1 MSRLADTL
9 AHVHARCAHWKV
21 FGAPEGADALLLA
34 ELALGSGGRD
44 ILHVVRDGHRLE
56 RLEEALRFFAP
67 DREVLIF
74 PAWDCLPYDRQSPHP
89 DIVGERLDTL
99 TRLAVDKPPVA
110 KARIVLASVGAL
122 VQRVPRR
129 AGYADI
135 GFALKA
141 GATLDLD
148 ALQRFLVDN
157 GYGRGE
163 TVMEPGEYA
172 VRGGLVDLFPPGA
185 GEPLRLDLFGDSL
198 EAIRTF
204 DPMSQRSTG
213 TRDAIALKPV
223 SEIVLTPPAIE
234 RFRAGYRELF
244 GNVAGHDPLYEAVSA
259 GQRYQGMEHWLPLF
273 HDGLDTFFDY
283 LPDAL
288 VSLDQQADEAREAR
302 LELIRDYHQARQA
315 VNAKGAK
322 GGFAG
327 AADYRPLPPERLYLN
342 AAEWRRLLAGRTVVA
357 LSSFDS
363 SSLPRDSG
371 EGAPKGRMGS
381 DGDLG
386 SQDSVGAPPALRA
399 TSPLRGEERTLDLG
413 GRRHEGFAAAR
424 KTQGVNLFDA
434 VAGHIGDSHKAGR
447 RVLVA
452 GFSDGSVERLRGL
465 LRDHGVAAPTP
476 VPDIGM
482 AQALP
487 AGAVGMAV
495 LPVDNGFVLGELEVI
510 SEEDILGDR
519 LVRPKPKRRPSERFI
534 AEASALGEGD
544 LVVHRE
550 HGIGR
555 YEGLVAIEVGGAKHD
570 CLRLIYDGGD
580 KLFVPV
586 ENIDVLSRYGA
597 ADGPVALDRLGGA
610 GWQSRSARLK
620 QRIRDM
626 ADKLIKI
633 AAERAL
639 KRGDLMTPPEGLFDE
654 FCARFPYEETDD
666 QLGAINDVL
675 EDLASGKPMDRLV
688 CGDVGFG
695 KTEVALRAA
704 FVAAMTG
711 KQVAVV
717 VPTTLLARQHH
728 RTFLERFEGLPLRIG
743 RLSRLVPS
751 KEATETRK
759 ALKDGTVDIVIGT
772 HALLGKGITF
782 ADLGLLVVDEEQH
795 FGVAHKERLKELR
808 ADVHVLT
815 LTATPIPRTLQ
826 LALTGVRDMSL
837 IATPPVDRLAVRT
850 FVTEVDPVAIREAL
864 LREQYRGG
872 QSFYVCPRIEDLDG
886 VAASLRELVPE
897 IKLAMAH
904 GRLAAST
911 LEDTMQAFVEG
922 KYDVLLSTN
931 IVESGLDIRN
941 ANTLVIHRADM
952 FGLAQLYQLR
962 GRVGRAKVRAY
973 CYLTVPPGR
982 ALNEAASK
990 RLEVMQTL
998 DTLGAGF
1005 QLASHDLDIRG
1016 AGNLLG
1022 EEQSGHIR
1030 EVGIEL
1036 YQQLLEEAVE
1046 AARGEAREAAR
1057 QAADW
1062 SPQIN
1067 LGLPVLIPEAY
1078 VGDLGVRLALYRRIA
1093 NIRDGAEIESLA
1105 AELVD
1110 RFGPVPAEVENLLRT
1125 VELKLLCRAAGVEK
1139 IDAGPKGIVFALR
1152 DNKFAHPDK
1161 LIRYIQQRAPVVK
1174 VRPDQKLVLFRA
1186 WDDDRKRL
1194 AGVKT
1199 IVSELA
1205 QLAA

>member
-1 MSRLADTL
+1 MTRLANTI
-9 AHVHARCAHWKV
+9 ARIHARRAHWTV
-21 FGAPEGADALLLA
+21 FGTPEGADALVLA
-34 ELALGSGGRD
+34 ELARGSGGQD

-67 DREVLIF
+67 ERTVLIF

-89 DIVGERLDTL
+89 DIVGERLNTL
-99 TRLAVDKPPVA
+99 TQLAADKAAGTP
-110 KARIVLASVGAL
+110 ARIVLASVGAL

-129 AGYADI
+129 TGYADI
-135 GFALKA
+135 GFALKV
-141 GATLDLD
+141 GGTVDLD
-148 ALQRFLVDN
+148 ALQRFLADN

-185 GEPLRLDLFGDSL
+185 GEPLRLDLFGDTL

-213 TRDAIALKPV
+213 TRDAIVLKPV
-223 SEIVLTPPAIE
+223 SEIVLTPQSIE

-244 GNVAGHDPLYEAVSA
+244 GNVAGHDTLYEAVSA
-259 GQRYQGMEHWLPLF
+259 GQRHPGMEHWLPLF

-283 LPDAL
+283 MPDAL
-288 VSLDQQADEAREAR
+288 VSLDQQADEARDSR
-302 LELIRDYHQARQA
+302 LELIDDYYQARQS
-315 VNAKGAK
+315 VDAKGAK

-327 AADYRPLPPERLYLN
+327 AAEYRPVPPARLYLD
-342 AAEWRRLLAGRTVVA
+342 AKEWRSRLADRTTVE
-357 LSSFDS
+357 LSSFDAA
-363 SSLPRDSG
+363 SLSHDSG

-386 SQDSVGAPPALRA
+386 NEDHDGSPPAPRA
-399 TSPLRGEERTLDLG
+399 TSPLRGEGRVLDLA

-424 KTQGVNLFDA
+424 KAQNVNLFDA
-434 VAGHIGDSHKAGR
+434 VGTHIADAHKAGR
-447 RVLVA
+447 RVVIA
-452 GFSDGSVERLRGL
+452 GFSDGSVERLRTL
-465 LRDHGVAAPTP
+465 LRDHGVAAPTT
-476 VPDIGM
+476 VPDFRT

-487 AGAVGMAV
+487 ASVVGMSV
-495 LPVDNGFVLGELEVI
+495 LPIENGFVLGELEI
-510 SEEDILGDR
+510 IGEEDILGDR
-519 LVRPKPKRRPSERFI
+519 LTRPKPKRRPSERFI
-534 AEASALGEGD
+534 AEASALADGD
-544 LVVHRE
+544 LIVHRE

-555 YEGLVAIEVGGAKHD
+555 YEGLIAIEVGGAKHD
-570 CLRLIYDGGD
+570 CLRLVYDGGD

-597 ADGPVALDRLGGA
+597 SEGPVALDRLGGA
-610 GWQSRSARLK
+610 GWQTRSARLK

-639 KRGDLMTPPEGLFDE
+639 KRGDLMTPPDGLFDE
-654 FCARFPYEETDD
+654 FCARFPYDETDD
-666 QLGAINDVL
+666 QLGAITDVL

-728 RTFLERFEGLPLRIG
+728 RTFVERFAGLPVRIG
-743 RLSRLVPS
+743 RLSRLVPA
-751 KEATETRK
+751 KEAAETKK
-759 ALKDGTVDIVIGT
+759 ALKSGTVDIVVGT
-772 HALLGKGITF
+772 HALLGKSIEF
-782 ADLGLLVVDEEQH
+782 SDLGLLIVDEEQH

-886 VAASLRELVPE
+886 VAANLRELVPE

-904 GRLAAST
+904 GRLAPAT
-911 LEDTMQAFVEG
+911 LEDTMQAFVDG
-922 KYDVLLSTN
+922 KYDMLLSTN

-941 ANTLVIHRADM
+941 ANTLIIHRADM

-973 CYLTVPPGR
+973 CYLTVPPNR
-982 ALNEAASK
+982 TLSEASSK

-1022 EEQSGHIR
+1022 DEQSGHIR

-1046 AARGEAREAAR
+1046 AARGQAREAAR
-1057 QAADW
+1057 HAADW

-1067 LGLPVLIPEAY
+1067 LGLPVLIPEDY
-1078 VGDLGVRLALYRRIA
+1078 VADLGVRLALYRRIGS
-1093 NIRDGAEIESLA
+1093 IRDGAEIDSLA
-1105 AELVD
+1105 AELID
-1110 RFGPVPAEVENLLRT
+1110 RFGPIPSEVENLLRT
-1125 VELKLLCRAAGVEK
+1125 VELKLLCRSAGVEK

-1152 DNKFAHPDK
+1152 DNKFARPDR
-1161 LIRYIQQRAPVVK
+1161 LIDYIQRRAPVVK
-1174 VRPDQKLVLFRA
+1174 VRPDQKLVLLRA
-1186 WDDDRKRL
+1186 WEDDRKRL

-1199 IVSELA
+1199 IVGELA
-1205 QLAA
+1205 KLAA